1 LGPIARLLNLRD
13 DEAGPTLLAALSFFL
28 VLCGYFMLRPL
39 RDAMGV
45 QRGMDD
51 LRWLFFCTLLVMIP
65 ANVLF
70 GWVATRFVRRL
81 LVPAVFRF
89 VTICLVVFAGLL
101 HFAPQA
107 VGLWTGYVFY
117 VWLSVA
123 NLFLTSLFWV
133 TLADGFTLERSKRL
147 FPVIAVGGTL
157 GALGGGAFN
166 AHYARSFAPV
176 WFFVLAIVLLEG
188 AVWALGALRRA
199 YEARGWRG
207 EPRRAPLGGS
217 PLRGMARV
225 VRSPYL
231 LGIGGYIFLLAVANT
246 LLYFATRQIVVG
258 TTVSDEERQR
268 LFGLIDTWAQ
278 SLTLLTQLFVTGR
291 LLRRLGVGFVLT
303 LLPAVT
309 VAGFAALAVAPVFL
323 VGALFEASFRAG
335 KYALARPARET
346 LFTVVDDADRLQA
359 KPFID
364 TFVYRGGDAAGVI
377 VDAQAAAW
385 ARALSG
391 LGGAAVLPV
400 AGIATLLSVFW
411 AALGVALGRAQRR
424 RATMEG
430 NPRNPRSPGPGG

>member
-1 LGPIARLLNLRD
+1 MGPIARLLNLRD

-28 VLCGYFMLRPL
+28 VLCGYFMIKPL
-39 RDAMGV
+39 RDVMGV

-51 LRWLFFCTLLVMIP
+51 LHWLFLCTLAVMIP
-65 ANVLF
+65 ANILF
-70 GWVATRFVRRL
+70 GWVAARFTRRL
-81 LVPAVFRF
+81 LVPAVYRF
-89 VTICLVVFAGLL
+89 VTVCLVAFAALL
-101 HFAPQA
+101 HLAPDA

-133 TLADGFTLERSKRL
+133 TLADGFTFERGKRL

-166 AHYARSFAPV
+166 AHLAESLAPV

-188 AVWALGALRRA
+188 AVWAMGWLRRS
-199 YEARGWRG
+199 YETRGWRG

-217 PLRGMARV
+217 PLRGIARV

-231 LGIGGYIFLLAVANT
+231 LGISGYIFLLAVANT
-246 LLYFATRQIVVG
+246 LLYFATRQIIVE
-258 TTVSDEERQR
+258 TAVSDEERQR
-268 LFGLIDTWAQ
+268 LFGLIDFWAQ

-291 LLRRLGVGFVLT
+291 LLRRLGVGIVLT
-303 LLPAVT
+303 LLPAIT
-309 VAGFAALAVAPVFL
+309 VAGFAALAVAPVFI

-364 TFVYRGGDAAGVI
+364 TFVYRGGDAAGVL

-385 ARALSG
+385 AKALSG

-400 AGIATLLSVFW
+400 AGVATVLSALW
-411 AALGVALGRAQRR
+411 AALGVTLGRAQQRQAKTDGDPR
-424 RATMEG
+424 TTQGSGPRA
-430 NPRNPRSPGPGG
+430 